1 VPFASLAQE
10 RFLFAHHPSIAQSF
24 VAHARQQ
31 GVPFIQPGGH
41 QPYHGSSASH
51 PGPALDAMRK
61 GTLLDGSHPHDAM
74 RMVQKQSRR
83 PRTLLDSLGR

>member
-1 VPFASLAQE
+1 MFANHPLI
-10 RFLFAHHPSIAQSF
+10 AHRWAMEAKQ
-24 VAHARQQ
+24 R
-31 GVPFIQPGGH
+31 GVPLVQPGGV

-74 RMVQKQSRR
+74 RAVQKAAHR
-83 PRTLLDSLGR
+83 PRSLLDSLRRY